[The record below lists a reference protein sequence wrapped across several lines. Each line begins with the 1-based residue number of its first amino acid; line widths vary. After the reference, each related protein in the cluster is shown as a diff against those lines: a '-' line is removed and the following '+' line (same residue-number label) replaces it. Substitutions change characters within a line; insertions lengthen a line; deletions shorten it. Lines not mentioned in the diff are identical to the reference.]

1 MPSSPEAADRWHDA
15 AARASFAIY
24 EASGIGERWAGGF
37 AHDGTHVEVIT
48 LIDADEVSVDSSQP
62 ERLSG
67 ENGRR
72 SLLAELLWRHV
83 VRDDGALSLPYSL
96 RIEPDDRAITVDGV
110 EYTARGMRIA
120 GAADWVGTMRIGDV
134 TVTIR
139 TASPAALELRT
150 CDDPSSLPEFPP
162 VAD

>member
-1 MPSSPEAADRWHDA
+1 MPGNPVAAERWHDA

-24 EASGIGERWAGGF
+24 EASGTGERWAGGF

-48 LIDADEVSVDSSQP
+48 LVDGDAVSVDSAEQ

-67 ENGRR
+67 ANRQR
-72 SLLAELLWRHV
+72 LLLADLFWRHV
-83 VRDDGALSLPYSL
+83 VQDAGALSLPYSVT
-96 RIEPDDRAITVDGV
+96 IEPDDRAVTVGGV
-110 EYTARGMRIA
+110 EHTAGGMRIA
-120 GAADWVGTMRIGDV
+120 GAADLIGTLRIGDV

-139 TASPAALELRT
+139 TGSPAALELRT
-150 CDDPSSLPEFPP
+150 CEDSSSLPEFPP